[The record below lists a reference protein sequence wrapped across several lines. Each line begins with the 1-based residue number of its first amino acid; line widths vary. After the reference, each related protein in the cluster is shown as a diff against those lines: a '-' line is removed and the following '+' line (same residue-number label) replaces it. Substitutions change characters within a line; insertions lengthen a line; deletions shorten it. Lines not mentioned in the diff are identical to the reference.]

1 MIDGFVLLTPLLIL
15 PVFLLIRFIGC
26 PAFGSTPSS
35 GGGTPTPA
43 PPSPPSY
50 ESQVMADPSLV
61 AYWRLGEPAPPAPPA
76 PDPAKAKDEKIPGND
91 GDYVTAPANQPAT
104 DVSEG
109 GLSGK
114 AERGTASS
122 SLLETEKS
130 RTSVDF
136 EGGFVRVPN
145 FGTVMLSRPSFT
157 LEAWVRP
164 KAWQSGSASSQFAHT
179 VVTMAEVDGA
189 ASLPVPPRG
198 FALYAQWVNGTAPD
212 DPLPAGTPAG
222 FYWRVSIGTGTGT
235 EFSKVTVWDKQV
247 VPNRRTYLV
256 VTHDNAKTAD
266 QLTVHV
272 GMGGPPADAGGWMAT
287 LTTSFAPAQAS
298 RLYIG
303 ASNLKVSPAEDI
315 YAPFIG
321 NIQEVAIYSYVVPY
335 ETLLTR
341 ALTNLEPAS

>member
-26 PAFGSTPSS
+26 PAFGEAPADPS
-35 GGGTPTPA
+35 A
-43 PPSPPSY
+43 PPPPPPPSY
-50 ESQVMADPSLV
+50 ESQVLADTNLV

-91 GDYVTAPANQPAT
+91 GDYVTVPANQPAT
-104 DVSEG
+104 GVSQG

-164 KAWQSGSASSQFAHT
+164 KTWQAGSAASRFGHT
-179 VVTMAEVDGA
+179 VVTLGEIDRN
-189 ASLPVPPRG
+189 SSPPVPPRG
-198 FALYAQWVNGTAPD
+198 FTLYAQWVDGTAPD
-212 DPLPAGTPAG
+212 DPLPAGKLAG

-235 EFSKVTVWDKQV
+235 DFSRVTVWDRQV
-247 VPNRRTYLV
+247 VPNRRTYLAMM
-256 VTHDNAKTAD
+256 HDNTKTAD

-272 GMGGPPADAGGWMAT
+272 GMGGSDAGGWSAS
-287 LTTSFAPAQAS
+287 LTTSYAPAQTS

-303 ASNLKVSPAEDI
+303 ASNLKVPPAEDV
-315 YAPFIG
+315 YAPFVG

-335 ETLLTR
+335 DTLLTR
-341 ALTNLEPAS
+341 VLANLEPVS